1 MKKEYKMVEVLDV
14 ESIYKYKLYCNDDF
28 VNEYIDREAI
38 EKAKENLVELDKLRE
53 EAPEFKILDIL
64 QKLIKST

>member
-1 MKKEYKMVEVLDV
+1 MVEVLDM

-53 EAPEFKILDIL
+53 EAQEFKILDIL
-64 QKLIKST
+64 EKFIKST

>member
-1 MKKEYKMVEVLDV
+1 MVELLDV

-28 VNEYIDREAI
+28 VNEYIDRDAI

-64 QKLIKST
+64 EKFIKST